1 MLPSWPG
8 KYHKLS
14 LYFPHISS
22 SPSRLCHED
31 CQDSGKV
38 IEALAGWAGA
48 YRWQRSRGV
57 NLLGNKDS
65 VSIETVRQNWA
76 GVLDMEDGDFPEN
89 HQLATMD
96 VMMKLNQE

>member
-1 MLPSWPG
+1 MANWTFLIFPP
-8 KYHKLS
+8 LS
-14 LYFPHISS
+14 L
-22 SPSRLCHED
+22 SRLCHED

-65 VSIETVRQNWA
+65 VSIETVRENWA
-76 GVLDMEDGDFPEN
+76 GVLDMDNGDFPEN

-96 VMMKLNQE
+96 AMMKLNQE